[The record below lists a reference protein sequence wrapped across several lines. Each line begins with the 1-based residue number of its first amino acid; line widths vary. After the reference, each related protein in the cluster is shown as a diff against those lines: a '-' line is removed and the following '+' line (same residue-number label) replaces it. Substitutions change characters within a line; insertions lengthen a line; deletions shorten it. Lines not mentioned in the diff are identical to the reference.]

1 MPQTVSRLVV
11 TGSIVRTIVRGKAVW
26 KSAENSAM
34 RKRCPPSAL
43 DVCAGL
49 KSRAFR
55 SDHGFKPLRLAA
67 RVSGLDLPVLLPRR
81 AGR

>member
-34 RKRCPPSAL
+34 RERCPLSGL

-49 KSRAFR
+49 NCRAFVPTTHSHR
-55 SDHGFKPLRLAA
+55 RDLRLA
-67 RVSGLDLPVLLPRR
+67 L
-81 AGR
+81 AG